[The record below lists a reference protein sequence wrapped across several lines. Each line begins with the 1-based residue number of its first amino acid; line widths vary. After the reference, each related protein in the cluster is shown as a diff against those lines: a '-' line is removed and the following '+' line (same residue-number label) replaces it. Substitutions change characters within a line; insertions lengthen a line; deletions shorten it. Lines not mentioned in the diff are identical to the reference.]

1 MRTLIAVLLLAASL
15 ASGEVTFKE
24 PEWWDRGVVF
34 VGNWEPLNVRL
45 RYGRD
50 AVTGGELPVKVIDRY
65 MREHSEETVLKLKE
79 AGVNLI
85 IAHFYKMGLE
95 ADREE
100 IELTKKLGELCH
112 KHGMKLG
119 VYIGDTIYADTMLR
133 DNPKAREWLLYME
146 NGDSVRYGGQTF
158 RHRVDFNHP
167 GYVEHIK
174 NVIRIAIQE
183 VRADLIHFDNV
194 LRGRPPLTGDTPE
207 INRRFREFL
216 RAKYAPE
223 QLKQRFGFSDISN
236 VRVPSWSGLANPA
249 NVATITDPMVQEWT
263 DFRCHDL
270 ADYYGKLAAHIRSL
284 NPNVVVELN
293 PHGINGS
300 NRAFLSGVDHAR
312 LVQHGSVFWTEESN
326 DAEVDPQGILVSK
339 IRSLKMGRSLNR
351 TVFIKCRFVNDPS
364 TRVPGSSYQ
373 LRMAEAMAFNRNC
386 LGDVGKPLDVY
397 EMPEAARSFIRFYHQ
412 QNRLFQASRNVADV
426 AVLRSF
432 ASMAYNSVEPH
443 RDTMLIEQ
451 VLIQNKVPFDIIFD
465 QQLDALSRYK
475 AVILGSQECLPEKAI
490 ASIREYVQNG
500 GGVVATGH
508 TSLFTGWRRVRE
520 EYALSDVLGIH
531 ARAGRQLP
539 EAQRKSLGKGRAAYI
554 PAAVTVKPLPPTSA
568 WVTQGFDRKFWS
580 LPRNADE
587 IMDAV
592 RYAAGSA
599 FSAEF
604 AGAPLTTVAELTEQA
619 GGTRI
624 LHWINYKRGTI
635 VPPVEVTMA
644 VPEGRKA
651 VRVEAVSP
659 DRPGRQALEFKAEG
673 GRIRFRMPQL
683 ETYNLAVVTF

>member
-1 MRTLIAVLLLAASL
+1 MRTLIAVFLLAASL
-15 ASGEVTFKE
+15 ASGKVIFKE

-50 AVTGGELPVKVIDRY
+50 AVTGGELPVNVIDRY

-100 IELTKKLGELCH
+100 IELTRKLGELCH

-174 NVIRIAIQE
+174 NVIRVAVEE
-183 VRADLIHFDNV
+183 VKADLIHFDNV
-194 LRGRPPLTGDTPE
+194 LRGRPPFTGNTPE
-207 INRRFREFL
+207 INRRFHEFL
-216 RAKYAPE
+216 RGKYTPE

-236 VRVPSWSGLANPA
+236 VRVPSWSGIADPA
-249 NVATITDPMVQEWT
+249 GVTIITDPMVQEWT

-284 NPNVVVELN
+284 NPNVIVELN

-312 LVQHGSVFWTEESN
+312 LVQHGSVFWTEEAN

-339 IRSLKMGRSLNR
+339 IRSLKVGRSLNR

-364 TRVPGSSYQ
+364 TRVAGSSYK

-397 EMPEAARSFIRFYHQ
+397 EMPEAARSFVRFYHE
-412 QNRLFQASRNVADV
+412 QNRLFQGTRNVADV

-465 QQLDALSRYK
+465 QQIENLGRYK

-490 ASIREYVQNG
+490 EKIREYVRNG
-500 GGVVATGH
+500 GGLVATGH
-508 TSLFTGWRRVRE
+508 TSLFTDWRRVRR
-520 EYALSDVLGIH
+520 EYALSDVLGI
-531 ARAGRQLP
+531 RLRTGRELP
-539 EAQRKSLGKGRAAYI
+539 MAQRRAFGKGRAAYI
-554 PAAVTVKPLPPTSA
+554 PTVVAAKPLPPAST
-568 WVTQGFDRKFWS
+568 WGTRGFDRRFWH
-580 LPRNADE
+580 LPRNAEE
-587 IMDAV
+587 IMVAL

-599 FSAEF
+599 FSVEF
-604 AGAPLTTVAELTEQA
+604 TGAPLTTVAELTEQA
-619 GGTRI
+619 AGTRI
-624 LHWINYKRGTI
+624 LHWINYKRGAV

-644 VPEGRKA
+644 VPEGRK
-651 VRVEAVSP
+651 VGGVEAISP
-659 DRPGRQALEFKAEG
+659 DREGWQVLEFQTEG